1 MDAEYAEL
9 TESRMEKGLIVMYR
23 RSNGTRGSQW
33 VLTPSDQVSY
43 AELFNEV
50 VNRIDKEYTN
60 SEYAITN
67 VIKL

>member
-1 MDAEYAEL
+1 MDAEDAEL
-9 TESRMEKGLIVMYR
+9 TTDRIEKGLIVMYH
-23 RSNGTRGSQW
+23 RSNGTQGSQW
-33 VLTPSDQVSY
+33 VLTPSGQVSY

-50 VNRIDKEYTN
+50 VNKIDKEYKN